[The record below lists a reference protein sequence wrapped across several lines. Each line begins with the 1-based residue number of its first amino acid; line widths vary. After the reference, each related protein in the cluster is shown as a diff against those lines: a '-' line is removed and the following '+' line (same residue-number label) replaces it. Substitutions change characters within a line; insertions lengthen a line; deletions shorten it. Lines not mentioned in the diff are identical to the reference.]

1 MAARELPR
9 PGPGTP
15 RPFKPPPV
23 TPFEVSP
30 QTGAPNIAGY
40 LVEQHTLPIVSLDL
54 NFDGGSLVDPPGKD
68 GLAGVCM
75 AMHLE
80 GTERLDKLQYAEK
93 LADTASNIGSYA
105 VDDSVGLTLSSLAK
119 HLATTFELFVETL
132 FSPGLRESDF
142 DRMIKRRI
150 EAVRQARSNPSS
162 VASRLGGTVLYGRAH
177 PFGRVITESSLAAI
191 TLADCR
197 DFAAT
202 YFKPDNARLFVVGDL
217 VSDQIRACF
226 DTPAF
231 ARWRGGFVPPEPPP
245 PSPPAHQIFFVDIA
259 GASQSQVAL
268 MHLGPRR
275 DAPDYF
281 ATMLVGAVLGGGFT
295 SRLNMNLREAKG
307 YSYGARGGF
316 GYTRHHGTFS
326 ASASVRAD
334 ATFDALLEVQR
345 EVRELAGHARPITQD
360 ELDREK
366 QGAIL
371 ALPSHFA
378 TAQGA
383 LGLYRRLVYFGLPL
397 DYYDS
402 YVTKISQVGL
412 AAVHEAAA
420 RHLHPERAVWL
431 VVGDGNVSQLD
442 GRTLRDALVGHV
454 GPGGLVELD
463 PDGLP
468 H

>member
-1 MAARELPR
+1 M
-9 PGPGTP
+9 T
-15 RPFKPPPV
+15 PFKI
-23 TPFEVSP
+23 SP
-30 QTGAPNIAGY
+30 GIAGY
-40 LVEQHTLPIVSLDL
+40 LVEQHTLPIISLDL
-54 NFDGGSLVDPPGKD
+54 NFDGGSLVDPPGRD

-80 GTERLDKLQYAEK
+80 GTARLDKLQYAET

-105 VDDSVGLTLSSLAK
+105 VDDSIGLTLSSLAK
-119 HLATTFELFVETL
+119 HLATTFDLFVETL
-132 FSPGLRESDF
+132 FSPGLRDSDF

-150 EAVRQARSNPSS
+150 EAVRQAKSNPSS

-177 PFGRVITESSLAAI
+177 PYGRVITEHSLAAI

-197 DFAAT
+197 DYAAT
-202 YFKPDNARLFVVGDL
+202 HFKPENARVFVVGDL
-217 VSDQIRACF
+217 VADQIRACF
-226 DTPAF
+226 DTAAF
-231 ARWRGGFVPPEPPP
+231 ASWRGGFVPAEPPP
-245 PSPPAHQIFFVDIA
+245 PSPPVGQKIFFVDIP

-268 MHLGPRR
+268 MHIGPSR

-281 ATMLVGAVLGGGFT
+281 ATTLVGSTLGGGFT
-295 SRLNMNLREAKG
+295 SRLNMNLRETKG

-334 ATFDALLEVQR
+334 ATFDTLLEVDR
-345 EVRELAGHARPITQD
+345 EVRELAGNARPITQD

-402 YVTKISQVGL
+402 YVSKISQVGL
-412 AAVHEAAA
+412 AAVHAAA
-420 RHLHPERAVWL
+420 ATHLHPDRAVWL
-431 VVGDGNVSQLD
+431 VVGDGSVAQLD
-442 GRTLRDALVGHV
+442 GRTLRDAIVGHV

>member
-1 MAARELPR
+1 MGELPR
-9 PGPGTP
+9 PQPGEP
-15 RPFKPPPV
+15 RPFRPPPV
-23 TPFEVSP
+23 TPF
-30 QTGAPNIAGY
+30 TTAPGIAGY
-40 LVEQHTLPIVSLDL
+40 LVEQHTLPIISLDL
-54 NFDGGSLVDPPGKD
+54 NFDGGSLVDPPGRD
-68 GLAGVCM
+68 GLSGVCM

-80 GTERLDKLQYAEK
+80 GTARLDKLQYAER
-93 LADTASNIGSYA
+93 LAETASNIGSYA

-132 FSPGLRESDF
+132 FSPGLRASDF

-150 EAVRQARSNPSS
+150 EAVRQAKGNPSS
-162 VASRLGGTVLYGRAH
+162 VASRLGGSVLYGRAH
-177 PFGRVITESSLAAI
+177 PFGRVVTEGSLAAI

-197 DFAAT
+197 QFAET
-202 YFKPDNARLFVVGDL
+202 YFKPENAQLFVVGDL
-217 VSDQIRACF
+217 VADQICACF
-226 DTPAF
+226 DHEGF
-231 ARWRGGFVPPEPPP
+231 ASWRGGFVPPEPPP
-245 PSPPAHQIFFVDIA
+245 PAPPAGTIFFVDIP

-268 MHLGPRR
+268 MHFGPRR

-281 ATMLVGAVLGGGFT
+281 ATSLMGSVLGGGFT

-316 GYTRHHGTFS
+316 GYTRHHGTFG

-334 ATFDALLEVQR
+334 ATFDTLLEVDR
-345 EVRELAGHARPITQD
+345 EVRELAGNARPVTQD
-360 ELDREK
+360 ELEREK

-397 DYYDS
+397 GYYDS
-402 YVTKISQVGL
+402 YVARVSQVEL

-420 RHLHPERAVWL
+420 THLHPDRGVWL
-431 VVGDGNVSQLD
+431 VVGDGGVSQLD
-442 GRTLRDALVGHV
+442 GRTLREALVGHV
-454 GPGGLVELD
+454 GRGGLVELD

>member
-1 MAARELPR
+1 MFR
-9 PGPGTP
+9 
-15 RPFKPPPV
+15 PPPV
-23 TPFEVSP
+23 TPFT
-30 QTGAPNIAGY
+30 TGPGIAGY

-54 NFDGGSLVDPPGKD
+54 NFDGGSLGDPPGKD

-80 GTERLDKLQYAEK
+80 GTARLDKLQYAEQ
-93 LADTASNIGSYA
+93 LSDTASNIGSYA
-105 VDDSVGLTLSSLAK
+105 VDDSVGFTLSSLAR

-132 FSPGLRESDF
+132 FSPGLRASDF
-142 DRMIKRRI
+142 DRLIKRRI
-150 EAVRQARSNPSS
+150 EAVRQARSNPAA
-162 VASRLGGTVLYGRAH
+162 VASRLGGSVLYGRAH
-177 PFGRVITESSLAAI
+177 PFGRIVTESSLAAI
-191 TLADCR
+191 TLDDCR
-197 DFAAT
+197 QFAAAC
-202 YFKPDNARLFVVGDL
+202 FKPGNARLFVVGDL
-217 VSDQIRACF
+217 VADQIRACF
-226 DTPAF
+226 DDAAF
-231 ARWRGGFVPPEPPP
+231 ASWRGTFVAPEPPSAMP
-245 PSPPAHQIFFVDIA
+245 PTGTIFFVDIP

-268 MHLGPRR
+268 VHLGPRR
-275 DAPDYF
+275 DAPDHH
-281 ATMLVGAVLGGGFT
+281 ATTLMASVLGGGFT

-316 GYTRHHGTFS
+316 GYTRHHGTFG

-334 ATFDALLEVQR
+334 ATYDTLLEVGR
-345 EVRELAGHARPITQD
+345 EVRELATNARPITQD

-402 YVTKISQVGL
+402 YVAKISQVHL
-412 AAVHEAAA
+412 AAVREAAA
-420 RHLHPERAVWL
+420 THLHPDRAVWL
-431 VVGDGNVSQLD
+431 VVGDGGVTQKD
-442 GRTLRDALVGHV
+442 GRTLRAALVEHV

-468 H
+468 R